1 MAETGN
7 SICEKESDVGKE
19 VVYGRASGEQI
30 PNPHDYD
37 QSVETS
43 QMGNG
48 LSETE
53 GVSDGAL
60 AEPMKNRDNKSVDEA
75 AETGNSI
82 RENESDVRKEVVSGG
97 ASGEQI
103 PNLHDDDQ
111 SVHETSQM
119 GNGLGETE
127 GVSDGALRE
136 PIKNRDDNK
145 SVYEIAETGNNIGEK
160 ESDVGKE
167 VVYGGASGEQ
177 IPNPNDYDQSVDENS
192 QMGNGLGET
201 EAVSDDALAEPM
213 KNRDNKSV
221 DEAAEIGNS
230 IRENESD
237 VGKEV
242 VFGGASGEQIPN
254 LHDDDQS
261 VDETSQMGNGVEETE
276 AVSDGALCE
285 PIKNRDHNKNVYEI
299 AKTGNSIGEKESD
312 VGKEVVYGGA
322 SGEQI
327 PNPHDYDQSVDETS
341 QMGNVLCETEAVSDG
356 ALAEPMKNRDN
367 KSFDEAAEPG
377 NNSDAEKES
386 DSVKQVIIS
395 GGASAEQITNP
406 HDDDGSVYETSQTGN
421 GVLETERMS
430 DRAPAEPIQN
440 RNDKNSVDETA
451 KKGNNSGAEN
461 ESDAVK
467 QGQHITHSDHDKSPD
482 ETAEMANGVCEKTV
496 ELEGDVVK
504 QGMTYDGESGEQ
516 TKNRDDRENID
527 ESKANLDAKSEMTER
542 ENLFSDID
550 SDVENQTDGDT
561 DFTDIINTLADEI
574 IETLAEETVS
584 KYYAI
589 EGNEE
594 KKEGQTRNPPLEFS
608 DKLHKVNSSDL
619 ESEEEDNLS
628 LAKLKALNELKHT
641 LRESTPMSMS
651 MEEYRLRYQEE
662 LDAKTIHKKC
672 VKALTGSIISDKSAS
687 VHSDSEVSATG
698 LKSDTTFSNGMESD
712 SSKEWTIITRK
723 KNKGKKSKK

>member
-1 MAETGN
+1 M
-7 SICEKESDVGKE
+7 DVGKE

-30 PNPHDYD
+30 PNRHDDD

-48 LSETE
+48 LGETE
-53 GVSDGAL
+53 AVSDGAL
-60 AEPMKNRDNKSVDEA
+60 REPIKNRDDNKSVYEI
-75 AETGNSI
+75 AETGNNI
-82 RENESDVRKEVVSGG
+82 REKESDVGKEVVYGG

-103 PNLHDDDQ
+103 PNPNDDDQ
-111 SVHETSQM
+111 SLDETSQM

-127 GVSDGALRE
+127 AVSDGSLRE

-167 VVYGGASGEQ
+167 LVYGGASGEQ
-177 IPNPNDYDQSVDENS
+177 IPNPNDYDQSLDETS
-192 QMGNGLGET
+192 QMGNGLCET

-213 KNRDNKSV
+213 KDRDNKSV
-221 DEAAEIGNS
+221 DEAAETGNS

-261 VDETSQMGNGVEETE
+261 VHDTTQMGNGLEETE
-276 AVSDGALCE
+276 GVSDGALAE
-285 PIKNRDHNKNVYEI
+285 PMKNRDHNKNVYEI

-312 VGKEVVYGGA
+312 VGKEVVYDGA

-327 PNPHDYDQSVDETS
+327 PNPHDYDQSV
-341 QMGNVLCETEAVSDG
+341 
-356 ALAEPMKNRDN
+356 
-367 KSFDEAAEPG
+367 
-377 NNSDAEKES
+377 
-386 DSVKQVIIS
+386 
-395 GGASAEQITNP
+395 
-406 HDDDGSVYETSQTGN
+406 YETSQTGN
-421 GVLETERMS
+421 GVLETERVS

-440 RNDKNSVDETA
+440 RNDKISLDETA
-451 KKGNNSGAEN
+451 KKGNNSGAEK

-496 ELEGDVVK
+496 ELEGDLVK

-516 TKNRDDRENID
+516 TKNCDDRENID
-527 ESKANLDAKSEMTER
+527 ESKANLDAKSEMTDR

-561 DFTDIINTLADEI
+561 DLTDIINTLADEI
-574 IETLAEETVS
+574 IKTLAEETVS
-584 KYYAI
+584 KYYGI
-589 EGNEE
+589 EGNE
-594 KKEGQTRNPPLEFS
+594 KKEGQTRNPPLESS
-608 DKLHKVNSSDL
+608 DKLHKVNSSDV

-651 MEEYRLRYQEE
+651 MEEYRLRNQEE

-687 VHSDSEVSATG
+687 VHSDSDVSATG

-712 SSKEWTIITRK
+712 SSEEWTIITRK

>member
-1 MAETGN
+1 M
-7 SICEKESDVGKE
+7 
-19 VVYGRASGEQI
+19 YGQASGEQI
-30 PNPHDYD
+30 PN
-37 QSVETS
+37 
-43 QMGNG
+43 
-48 LSETE
+48 
-53 GVSDGAL
+53 
-60 AEPMKNRDNKSVDEA
+60 R
-75 AETGNSI
+75 
-82 RENESDVRKEVVSGG
+82 
-97 ASGEQI
+97 
-103 PNLHDDDQ
+103 HDDDQ
-111 SVHETSQM
+111 SVEASQM

-127 GVSDGALRE
+127 AVSDGALRE

-167 VVYGGASGEQ
+167 VVCGGASGEQ
-177 IPNPNDYDQSVDENS
+177 IPNPNHDDQSLDETS

-213 KNRDNKSV
+213 KDRDNKSV
-221 DEAAEIGNS
+221 DEAAETGNS

-261 VDETSQMGNGVEETE
+261 VHDTTQMGNGLEETE
-276 AVSDGALCE
+276 GVSDGALAE
-285 PIKNRDHNKNVYEI
+285 PMKNRDHNKNVYEI

-312 VGKEVVYGGA
+312 VGKEVVYDGA

-341 QMGNVLCETEAVSDG
+341 QMGNVLCETEAVSYG

-367 KSFDEAAEPG
+367 KSVDEAAEPG
-377 NNSDAEKES
+377 NNSDPEKES

-395 GGASAEQITNP
+395 GDASAEQITNP
-406 HDDDGSVYETSQTGN
+406 HDDDESVYETSQMGN
-421 GVLETERMS
+421 GVLETERVS

-440 RNDKNSVDETA
+440 CNDKNSLDETA
-451 KKGNNSGAEN
+451 KKGNNSGAEK

-482 ETAEMANGVCEKTV
+482 EMAEMANGVCEKTV
-496 ELEGDVVK
+496 ELEGDLVK
-504 QGMTYDGESGEQ
+504 QGMMYDGESGEQ

-527 ESKANLDAKSEMTER
+527 ESKANLDAKSEMTDR

-561 DFTDIINTLADEI
+561 DLTDIINTLADEI

-584 KYYAI
+584 KYYGI
-589 EGNEE
+589 EGNE
-594 KKEGQTRNPPLEFS
+594 KKEGQTRNPPLESS
-608 DKLHKVNSSDL
+608 DKLHKVNSSDV

-651 MEEYRLRYQEE
+651 MEEYRLRNQEE

-687 VHSDSEVSATG
+687 VHSDSDVSATG

-712 SSKEWTIITRK
+712 SSEEWMIITRK

>member
-30 PNPHDYD
+30 PNRHDDD

-97 ASGEQI
+97 ASGEQS

-119 GNGLGETE
+119 GN
-127 GVSDGALRE
+127 
-136 PIKNRDDNK
+136 
-145 SVYEIAETGNNIGEK
+145 
-160 ESDVGKE
+160 
-167 VVYGGASGEQ
+167 VYGGASGEQ
-177 IPNPNDYDQSVDENS
+177 IPNPNDYDQSLDENS

-221 DEAAEIGNS
+221 DEAAETGNS

-261 VDETSQMGNGVEETE
+261 VHETSQMGNGVEETE
-276 AVSDGALCE
+276 AVSDGALRE
-285 PIKNRDHNKNVYEI
+285 PIKNLDHNKNVYEI
-299 AKTGNSIGEKESD
+299 AKTGYSIGEKESD

-356 ALAEPMKNRDN
+356 TLAEPMKNRDN
-367 KSFDEAAEPG
+367 KSVDEAAEPG

-406 HDDDGSVYETSQTGN
+406 HDDDQSVYETSQTGN

-430 DRAPAEPIQN
+430 DCAPAEPIQN

-451 KKGNNSGAEN
+451 KKGNNSGAEK

-482 ETAEMANGVCEKTV
+482 EMAEMANGVCEKTV

-527 ESKANLDAKSEMTER
+527 ESKANLDAKSEMTDR
-542 ENLFSDID
+542 ENLFSYID

-594 KKEGQTRNPPLEFS
+594 KKEGQTRNPPLESS

-619 ESEEEDNLS
+619 ELEEEDNLS

-651 MEEYRLRYQEE
+651 MEEYRLRNQEE

-712 SSKEWTIITRK
+712 STRS
-723 KNKGKKSKK
+723 G

>member
-1 MAETGN
+1 MPECPCENFGNGDGSASGEQITVNGVGETEGVSDGASAEQLKNRDDAQTVEEIAETGN
-7 SICEKESDVGKE
+7 SIREKESDVGKE

-30 PNPHDYD
+30 PNRHDDD

-48 LSETE
+48 L
-53 GVSDGAL
+53 
-60 AEPMKNRDNKSVDEA
+60 
-75 AETGNSI
+75 
-82 RENESDVRKEVVSGG
+82 
-97 ASGEQI
+97 
-103 PNLHDDDQ
+103 
-111 SVHETSQM
+111 
-119 GNGLGETE
+119 GETE
-127 GVSDGALRE
+127 AVSDGALRE
-136 PIKNRDDNK
+136 PIKNCDDNK

-177 IPNPNDYDQSVDENS
+177 IPNPNDDDQSLDESS

-201 EAVSDDALAEPM
+201 EAVSDGALREPIKNCDDNKSVYEIAETENNIGEKESDVGKELVYGGASGEQIPNPNDYVQSVDETSQMGNGLCKTEAVSDDALAEPM
-213 KNRDNKSV
+213 KDRDNKSV
-221 DEAAEIGNS
+221 DEAAETGNS

-261 VDETSQMGNGVEETE
+261 VHDTTQMGNGLEETE
-276 AVSDGALCE
+276 GVSDGALAE
-285 PIKNRDHNKNVYEI
+285 PMKNCDHNKNVYEI

-312 VGKEVVYGGA
+312 VGKKVVYDGA

-341 QMGNVLCETEAVSDG
+341 QMGNVICETEAVSDG
-356 ALAEPMKNRDN
+356 ALAEPMKNCDN
-367 KSFDEAAEPG
+367 KSVDEAAEPG
-377 NNSDAEKES
+377 NNSDPEKES

-406 HDDDGSVYETSQTGN
+406 HDDDQSVETSQMGN
-421 GVLETERMS
+421 GVLETERVS

-440 RNDKNSVDETA
+440 CNDKNSLDERA
-451 KKGNNSGAEN
+451 KKGNNSGAEK

-482 ETAEMANGVCEKTV
+482 EREEMANGVCEKTV
-496 ELEGDVVK
+496 ELEGDLVK

-516 TKNRDDRENID
+516 TKNRDDHENID
-527 ESKANLDAKSEMTER
+527 ESKANLDAKSEMTDR

-550 SDVENQTDGDT
+550 SDLENPTDGDT
-561 DFTDIINTLADEI
+561 DLTDIINTLADEI

-584 KYYAI
+584 KYYGI
-589 EGNEE
+589 EENE
-594 KKEGQTRNPPLEFS
+594 KKRRT
-608 DKLHKVNSSDL
+608 D
-619 ESEEEDNLS
+619 
-628 LAKLKALNELKHT
+628 
-641 LRESTPMSMS
+641 
-651 MEEYRLRYQEE
+651 
-662 LDAKTIHKKC
+662 
-672 VKALTGSIISDKSAS
+672 
-687 VHSDSEVSATG
+687 
-698 LKSDTTFSNGMESD
+698 
-712 SSKEWTIITRK
+712 
-723 KNKGKKSKK
+723 

>member
-1 MAETGN
+1 MAETEN
-7 SICEKESDVGKE
+7 SIREKESDVGKE

-30 PNPHDYD
+30 PNRHDDD

-48 LSETE
+48 LGETE
-53 GVSDGAL
+53 AVSDGAL
-60 AEPMKNRDNKSVDEA
+60 AEPMKNHDNKSVDEA

-136 PIKNRDDNK
+136 PIKNCDDNK

-160 ESDVGKE
+160 ESDVRKE
-167 VVYGGASGEQ
+167 VVYGRASGEQ
-177 IPNPNDYDQSVDENS
+177 IPNPNDYDQSLDENS
-192 QMGNGLGET
+192 KMGNGLGET
-201 EAVSDDALAEPM
+201 EAVSDDTLAEPM

-221 DEAAEIGNS
+221 YEIAETGNS

-261 VDETSQMGNGVEETE
+261 VHETSQMGYGVEETE
-276 AVSDGALCE
+276 AVSDGALHE

-299 AKTGNSIGEKESD
+299 AKTGNSIGDKES
-312 VGKEVVYGGA
+312 
-322 SGEQI
+322 
-327 PNPHDYDQSVDETS
+327 
-341 QMGNVLCETEAVSDG
+341 
-356 ALAEPMKNRDN
+356 
-367 KSFDEAAEPG
+367 
-377 NNSDAEKES
+377 
-386 DSVKQVIIS
+386 
-395 GGASAEQITNP
+395 
-406 HDDDGSVYETSQTGN
+406 
-421 GVLETERMS
+421 
-430 DRAPAEPIQN
+430 
-440 RNDKNSVDETA
+440 
-451 KKGNNSGAEN
+451 
-461 ESDAVK
+461 
-467 QGQHITHSDHDKSPD
+467 D

-516 TKNRDDRENID
+516 TKNRDDRQNID
-527 ESKANLDAKSEMTER
+527 ESKANLDAKSEMTDR
-542 ENLFSDID
+542 ENMFSDID

-594 KKEGQTRNPPLEFS
+594 KKEGQTRNPPLESS
-608 DKLHKVNSSDL
+608 DKLHKVNSSDA

-641 LRESTPMSMS
+641 LHESTPMSMS
-651 MEEYRLRYQEE
+651 MEEYRLRNQEE

-672 VKALTGSIISDKSAS
+672 VKALTGSIISDESAS
-687 VHSDSEVSATG
+687 VLSDSEVSATG

-712 SSKEWTIITRK
+712 SSEEWMIITRK

>member
-30 PNPHDYD
+30 PNRHDDD

-48 LSETE
+48 LGETE

-177 IPNPNDYDQSVDENS
+177 IPNPNDYDQSLDENS

-221 DEAAEIGNS
+221 DEAAETGNS

-261 VDETSQMGNGVEETE
+261 VHETSQMGNGVEETE
-276 AVSDGALCE
+276 AVSDGALRE

-367 KSFDEAAEPG
+367 KSVDEAAEPG

-406 HDDDGSVYETSQTGN
+406 HDDDQSVYETSQTGN

-451 KKGNNSGAEN
+451 KKGNNSGAEK

-527 ESKANLDAKSEMTER
+527 ESKANLDAKSEMTDR

-594 KKEGQTRNPPLEFS
+594 KKEGQTRNPPLESS

-651 MEEYRLRYQEE
+651 MEEYRLRNQEE

-712 SSKEWTIITRK
+712 SSEEWTIITRK

>member
-1 MAETGN
+1 MPECPCENFGNGDGSASGEQITVNGVGETEGVSDGASAAQLKNRDDAQTVEEMPETGN
-7 SICEKESDVGKE
+7 SIREKESDVGKE

-30 PNPHDYD
+30 PNLHDDD

-48 LSETE
+48 LGETE
-53 GVSDGAL
+53 AVSDGAL

-82 RENESDVRKEVVSGG
+82 GEKESDVRKEVVSGG

-127 GVSDGALRE
+127 GVSDGALHE
-136 PIKNRDDNK
+136 PIKNGDDNK
-145 SVYEIAETGNNIGEK
+145 SVYEIAE
-160 ESDVGKE
+160 
-167 VVYGGASGEQ
+167 
-177 IPNPNDYDQSVDENS
+177 
-192 QMGNGLGET
+192 
-201 EAVSDDALAEPM
+201 
-213 KNRDNKSV
+213 
-221 DEAAEIGNS
+221 
-230 IRENESD
+230 
-237 VGKEV
+237 
-242 VFGGASGEQIPN
+242 
-254 LHDDDQS
+254 
-261 VDETSQMGNGVEETE
+261 
-276 AVSDGALCE
+276 
-285 PIKNRDHNKNVYEI
+285 
-299 AKTGNSIGEKESD
+299 TGNSIGEKESD

-341 QMGNVLCETEAVSDG
+341 QMGNALCETEGVSNG

-367 KSFDEAAEPG
+367 KSVDEAAEPG

-406 HDDDGSVYETSQTGN
+406 HDDDQSVYETSQMGN
-421 GVLETERMS
+421 GVLETERVS
-430 DRAPAEPIQN
+430 DGPPAEPIQN
-440 RNDKNSVDETA
+440 HHDNNSVDETA
-451 KKGNNSGAEN
+451 KKGNNSGAEK

-467 QGQHITHSDHDKSPD
+467 QGQHITNSDHDRSPD
-482 ETAEMANGVCEKTV
+482 ETAEMANGVCKKTV

-516 TKNRDDRENID
+516 TKNCDDHENID
-527 ESKANLDAKSEMTER
+527 ESKANLDAKSEMTDR

-584 KYYAI
+584 KYYAL

-594 KKEGQTRNPPLEFS
+594 KKEGQTRNP
-608 DKLHKVNSSDL
+608 HRVNSSDV

-641 LRESTPMSMS
+641 LCESTPMSMS
-651 MEEYRLRYQEE
+651 MEEYRLRNQEE

-672 VKALTGSIISDKSAS
+672 V
-687 VHSDSEVSATG
+687 
-698 LKSDTTFSNGMESD
+698 
-712 SSKEWTIITRK
+712 
-723 KNKGKKSKK
+723 

>member
-7 SICEKESDVGKE
+7 SIREKEPDVGKE

-30 PNPHDYD
+30 PNPHDDD

-48 LSETE
+48 LCETE
-53 GVSDGAL
+53 AVSYGTL

-82 RENESDVRKEVVSGG
+82 RENESDVGKEVVFGG

-145 SVYEIAETGNNIGEK
+145 SVYEIAETGNSIGEK

-167 VVYGGASGEQ
+167 VAYGGASGEQ
-177 IPNPNDYDQSVDENS
+177 IPNPHDYDQSLDETS

-213 KNRDNKSV
+213 KNCDNKSV
-221 DEAAEIGNS
+221 DEAAETGKS

-261 VDETSQMGNGVEETE
+261 VHETSQMGNGVDETE
-276 AVSDGALCE
+276 GVSDGAPAE
-285 PIKNRDHNKNVYEI
+285 PIKNRDDNKSVYEI
-299 AKTGNSIGEKESD
+299 AETGKSIREKESD
-312 VGKEVVYGGA
+312 VRKEVVYGGA

-341 QMGNVLCETEAVSDG
+341 QMGNALCETEAVSDG
-356 ALAEPMKNRDN
+356 TLAEPMKNRDN
-367 KSFDEAAEPG
+367 KSVDESAEPG

-395 GGASAEQITNP
+395 GGASAEQITNL
-406 HDDDGSVYETSQTGN
+406 HDDDQSVYETSQTGN
-421 GVLETERMS
+421 GVLETERVS
-430 DRAPAEPIQN
+430 DGTPAEPIQN
-440 RNDKNSVDETA
+440 RDDNNSVDETA
-451 KKGNNSGAEN
+451 KKGNNSGAEK

-467 QGQHITHSDHDKSPD
+467 QGQHITNSDHDKSPD

-496 ELEGDVVK
+496 ELKGDVVK

-516 TKNRDDRENID
+516 PKNRDDLENID
-527 ESKANLDAKSEMTER
+527 ESKANLDAKSEMTDR

-550 SDVENQTDGDT
+550 SDVENQMDGDT

-574 IETLAEETVS
+574 METLAEETVS
-584 KYYAI
+584 KYYAL

-594 KKEGQTRNPPLEFS
+594 KKEGQTRNPPLESS
-608 DKLHKVNSSDL
+608 DKLHKVNSSDV

-641 LRESTPMSMS
+641 LRKSTLMSMS
-651 MEEYRLRYQEE
+651 MEEYRLRNQEE
-662 LDAKTIHKKC
+662 LDAKTIHKK
-672 VKALTGSIISDKSAS
+672 
-687 VHSDSEVSATG
+687 
-698 LKSDTTFSNGMESD
+698 
-712 SSKEWTIITRK
+712 
-723 KNKGKKSKK
+723 

>member
-1 MAETGN
+1 
-7 SICEKESDVGKE
+7 
-19 VVYGRASGEQI
+19 
-30 PNPHDYD
+30 
-37 QSVETS
+37 
-43 QMGNG
+43 MGNCLG
-48 LSETE
+48 ETE
-53 GVSDGAL
+53 AVSDDTL

-75 AETGNSI
+75 AEPGNSI
-82 RENESDVRKEVVSGG
+82 RENESDVGKEVVSGG

-119 GNGLGETE
+119 GNGVEETE

-136 PIKNRDDNK
+136 PIQNRDD
-145 SVYEIAETGNNIGEK
+145 
-160 ESDVGKE
+160 
-167 VVYGGASGEQ
+167 
-177 IPNPNDYDQSVDENS
+177 
-192 QMGNGLGET
+192 
-201 EAVSDDALAEPM
+201 
-213 KNRDNKSV
+213 
-221 DEAAEIGNS
+221 
-230 IRENESD
+230 
-237 VGKEV
+237 
-242 VFGGASGEQIPN
+242 
-254 LHDDDQS
+254 
-261 VDETSQMGNGVEETE
+261 
-276 AVSDGALCE
+276 
-285 PIKNRDHNKNVYEI
+285 NKNVYEI

-341 QMGNVLCETEAVSDG
+341 QMGNALCETEAVSDG

-367 KSFDEAAEPG
+367 KSVDEAAEPG
-377 NNSDAEKES
+377 NNSDGEKEL

-406 HDDDGSVYETSQTGN
+406 HDDDQSLYETSQTGN
-421 GVLETERMS
+421 GVLETERVS
-430 DRAPAEPIQN
+430 DGAPAEPIQN
-440 RNDKNSVDETA
+440 RDDKNSVDETA
-451 KKGNNSGAEN
+451 EKGNNSGAEK

-467 QGQHITHSDHDKSPD
+467 QGQHITHSDHDKSPN
-482 ETAEMANGVCEKTV
+482 ETAEMANGVCKKTV

-527 ESKANLDAKSEMTER
+527 ESKANLDAKSEMTDR

-550 SDVENQTDGDT
+550 SDVENQMDGDT

-584 KYYAI
+584 KYYAL

-594 KKEGQTRNPPLEFS
+594 KKEGQTRNPPLESS
-608 DKLHKVNSSDL
+608 DKLHKVNSSDV

-628 LAKLKALNELKHT
+628 LAKLKALNVLKHT
-641 LRESTPMSMS
+641 LRKSTPMSMS
-651 MEEYRLRYQEE
+651 MEEYRLRNQEE

-687 VHSDSEVSATG
+687 VHSDSDVSATG

-712 SSKEWTIITRK
+712 SSEEWTIITRK

>member
-1 MAETGN
+1 MLE
-7 SICEKESDVGKE
+7 IKILKC
-19 VVYGRASGEQI
+19 EQI
-30 PNPHDYD
+30 PNRHDDD

-48 LSETE
+48 LGETE
-53 GVSDGAL
+53 AVSYGTL
-60 AEPMKNRDNKSVDEA
+60 AEPMKNRDNMSVDEA

-82 RENESDVRKEVVSGG
+82 RENESDVGKEVVSGG

-136 PIKNRDDNK
+136 PIKNHDDNK

-177 IPNPNDYDQSVDENS
+177 IPNPNDYDQSLDENS

-221 DEAAEIGNS
+221 DEAAETGNS

-242 VFGGASGEQIPN
+242 VFGGASGEQIRN
-254 LHDDDQS
+254 LNDDDQS
-261 VDETSQMGNGVEETE
+261 VHETSQMGNRVEETE
-276 AVSDGALCE
+276 AVSDGALRE

-299 AKTGNSIGEKESD
+299 AETGNSIGEKESD

-327 PNPHDYDQSVDETS
+327 PNPHDYDQSLDETS

-356 ALAEPMKNRDN
+356 ALAEPMKNHYN
-367 KSFDEAAEPG
+367 KSVDEAAETG

-395 GGASAEQITNP
+395 GRASAEQITKP
-406 HDDDGSVYETSQTGN
+406 HDDDQSVYETSQTGN

-451 KKGNNSGAEN
+451 KKGNNSGAEK

-516 TKNRDDRENID
+516 TKNCDDRENID
-527 ESKANLDAKSEMTER
+527 ESKANLDAKSEMTDR

-594 KKEGQTRNPPLEFS
+594 KKEGQTRNPPLESS
-608 DKLHKVNSSDL
+608 DKLHKVNSSDV

-651 MEEYRLRYQEE
+651 MEEYRLRNQEE

-672 VKALTGSIISDKSAS
+672 VKALTGSIISDESAS

-712 SSKEWTIITRK
+712 SS
-723 KNKGKKSKK
+723 

>member
-1 MAETGN
+1 MPECPCENFGNGDGSASGEQITVNGVGETEGVSDGASAEQLKNRDDAQTVEEIAETGN
-7 SICEKESDVGKE
+7 SIREKESDVGKE

-30 PNPHDYD
+30 PNRHDDD

-48 LSETE
+48 L
-53 GVSDGAL
+53 
-60 AEPMKNRDNKSVDEA
+60 
-75 AETGNSI
+75 
-82 RENESDVRKEVVSGG
+82 
-97 ASGEQI
+97 
-103 PNLHDDDQ
+103 
-111 SVHETSQM
+111 
-119 GNGLGETE
+119 GETE
-127 GVSDGALRE
+127 AVSDGALRE

-177 IPNPNDYDQSVDENS
+177 IPNPND
-192 QMGNGLGET
+192 
-201 EAVSDDALAEPM
+201 
-213 KNRDNKSV
+213 
-221 DEAAEIGNS
+221 
-230 IRENESD
+230 
-237 VGKEV
+237 
-242 VFGGASGEQIPN
+242 
-254 LHDDDQS
+254 DDQS
-261 VDETSQMGNGVEETE
+261 
-276 AVSDGALCE
+276 L
-285 PIKNRDHNKNVYEI
+285 
-299 AKTGNSIGEKESD
+299 
-312 VGKEVVYGGA
+312 
-322 SGEQI
+322 
-327 PNPHDYDQSVDETS
+327 DETS

-367 KSFDEAAEPG
+367 KSVDEAAEPG
-377 NNSDAEKES
+377 NNSDPEKES

-395 GGASAEQITNP
+395 GGASAEQITNL
-406 HDDDGSVYETSQTGN
+406 HDDDQSVYETSQTGN
-421 GVLETERMS
+421 CVLETERVS

-440 RNDKNSVDETA
+440 HNDKKSLDETA
-451 KKGNNSGAEN
+451 KKGNNSGAEK
-461 ESDAVK
+461 ESDPVK

-496 ELEGDVVK
+496 ELEGDLVK

-527 ESKANLDAKSEMTER
+527 ESKANLDAKSEMTDR

-561 DFTDIINTLADEI
+561 DLTDIINTLADEI

-584 KYYAI
+584 KYYGI
-589 EGNEE
+589 EGNE
-594 KKEGQTRNPPLEFS
+594 KKEGQTRNPPLESS
-608 DKLHKVNSSDL
+608 DKLHKVNSSDVEL
-619 ESEEEDNLS
+619 EEEDNLS
-628 LAKLKALNELKHT
+628 FAKLKALNELKHT

-651 MEEYRLRYQEE
+651 MEEYRLRNQEE
-662 LDAKTIHKKC
+662 LDTKTIHKKC

-687 VHSDSEVSATG
+687 VHSDSDVSATG

-712 SSKEWTIITRK
+712 SSEEWTIITRK

>member
-1 MAETGN
+1 M
-7 SICEKESDVGKE
+7 
-19 VVYGRASGEQI
+19 YGGASGDLI
-30 PNPHDYD
+30 PNQHDDD

-48 LSETE
+48 L
-53 GVSDGAL
+53 
-60 AEPMKNRDNKSVDEA
+60 
-75 AETGNSI
+75 
-82 RENESDVRKEVVSGG
+82 
-97 ASGEQI
+97 
-103 PNLHDDDQ
+103 
-111 SVHETSQM
+111 
-119 GNGLGETE
+119 GETE
-127 GVSDGALRE
+127 AVSDGALRE
-136 PIKNRDDNK
+136 PIKNGDDNK

-177 IPNPNDYDQSVDENS
+177 IPNPNDYDQSLDETS
-192 QMGNGLGET
+192 QMGNGLDET
-201 EAVSDDALAEPM
+201 EAVSDGALREPIKNHDDNKSVYEIAETGNNIGEKESDVGKEVVYGGASGEQIPNPNDYDQSLDETSQMGNGLCETEAVSDGALAEPM
-213 KNRDNKSV
+213 INRDNKSV
-221 DEAAEIGNS
+221 DEAAETGNS

-254 LHDDDQS
+254 LNDDDQS
-261 VDETSQMGNGVEETE
+261 VHETSQIGNSVEETE
-276 AVSDGALCE
+276 GVSDGALAE
-285 PIKNRDHNKNVYEI
+285 PMKNRDHNKNVYEI
-299 AKTGNSIGEKESD
+299 AKTGNSFGEKESD

-356 ALAEPMKNRDN
+356 ALAEPIKNRDN
-367 KSFDEAAEPG
+367 KSVDEAAEPG

-406 HDDDGSVYETSQTGN
+406 HDDDQSVYETSQTGN
-421 GVLETERMS
+421 GVLETERVS

-440 RNDKNSVDETA
+440 RNDKNSVDERA
-451 KKGNNSGAEN
+451 KKGNNSGAEK
-461 ESDAVK
+461 ESDPVK
-467 QGQHITHSDHDKSPD
+467 QGQHITHSHHDKSPD

-527 ESKANLDAKSEMTER
+527 ESKANLDAKSEMTDR

-550 SDVENQTDGDT
+550 SDVENQMDGDT
-561 DFTDIINTLADEI
+561 DLTDIINTLADEI

-584 KYYAI
+584 KYYGI

-594 KKEGQTRNPPLEFS
+594 KKEGQTRNPPLESS
-608 DKLHKVNSSDL
+608 DKLHKVNSSDV

-641 LRESTPMSMS
+641 LCESTPMSMS
-651 MEEYRLRYQEE
+651 MEEYRLRNQEE

-687 VHSDSEVSATG
+687 VHSDSDVSATG

-712 SSKEWTIITRK
+712 SSEEWTIITRK
-723 KNKGKKSKK
+723 KNKEKKSKK